1 MSRAPYHKATNT
13 PSQLD
18 EAERLFIWGFRAMAQ
33 HQRLGWPTF
42 DGIRTVYG
50 NFQVEDAVGSVAA
63 MLETFAST
71 AHTAIELHVSGCSCV
86 SDGESRLLKAMAI
99 TQAGDIDRSRR
110 QFEQWLPELAADWI
124 MEPARGLGRIFRTAG
139 LLFPGNELAPS
150 MINMQSWPMMS
161 QALH

>member
-1 MSRAPYHKATNT
+1 MSRAPYHKATNG
-13 PSQLD
+13 PARLN

-42 DGIRTVYG
+42 DGIQTVYG
-50 NFQVEDAVGSVAA
+50 NFRVEDAVASVAA

-71 AHTAIELHVSGCSCV
+71 AHTAIELHVSGCPCV
-86 SDGESRLLKAMAI
+86 SDGEQRLLEATSIA
-99 TQAGDIDRSRR
+99 QAGDVDRSRR

-139 LLFPGNELAPS
+139 LLFPCNEFPS
-150 MINMQSWPMMS
+150 LGMNMQSWPMMS